1 MRKNRLTYYI
11 LLISLLYFN
20 PFYAQQESKTPNIV
34 FYLSDDQDLLDYGVY
49 GNPNVQPSNADL
61 LASQGMKF
69 SNFYTGQ
76 AICAPSRSQ
85 IFTGMYPVKNGCMAN
100 HIGVKPDIKSITSL
114 LKESGY
120 EVVLAGKS
128 HVKPNKVF
136 DWTHYFPKINNRY
149 LPLEQIDDYLKNVN
163 NPFCLIIASDYPH
176 GPYPQ
181 TSNYSKA
188 DIFKLPYDPSY
199 IGNHKPGYYQ
209 NIQDDNDQLG
219 QVLNMVDNYGHRENT
234 MFIYASDHG
243 LSGKWSLKEQGLRV
257 PFIVRWPGKIKPNT
271 TSETLLTLVD
281 VLPTILEVSNTEIP
295 SEIDGKSFLET
306 LNGSKMKIHDYVFGV
321 STRQNIRECKIF
333 PSRMIRGN
341 RYKLIRN
348 FNSVEVVNSNL
359 GDNPVINE
367 FAKIGAESFPNVP
380 YEELYDSEKDPYQ
393 KVNLIDNPKY
403 KKIRNRLSVALE
415 NWMKSQEDFL
425 LDNPI
430 SVLKPTLHPLDKNS
444 KWNNVPDDFCLL
456 YTSPSPRDYAASRMP
471 SSA

>member
-1 MRKNRLTYYI
+1 MRKNRLTYYV

-20 PFYAQQESKTPNIV
+20 PFYTQQESNSPNIV

-49 GNPNVQPSNADL
+49 GNPNVQTSNADL

-149 LPLEQIDDYLKNVN
+149 LPLEQIDNYLKNAN
-163 NPFCLIIASDYPH
+163 KPFCLIIASDYPH

-219 QVLNMVDNYGHRENT
+219 QVLNMVDNYGLKENT

-348 FNSVEVVNSNL
+348 FNSIEVVNSNL

-380 YEELYDSEKDPYQ
+380 YEELYDLEKDPYQ
-393 KVNLIDNPKY
+393 QVNLINDPKH
-403 KKIRNRLSVALE
+403 KKIRTRLSVALE

-425 LDNPI
+425 LENPI

-444 KWNNVPDDFCLL
+444 KWNNVPDDLIGKL
-456 YTSPSPRDYAASRMP
+456 SDEDYVKLHY
-471 SSA
+471 

>member
-49 GNPNVQPSNADL
+49 GNPNVQTSNADL

-136 DWTHYFPKINNRY
+136 DWTYYFPKINNRY

-163 NPFCLIIASDYPH
+163 KPFCLIIASDYPH

-181 TSNYSKA
+181 TSNYSTA

-219 QVLNMVDNYGHRENT
+219 QVLNMVDNYGLKENT

-281 VLPTILEVSNTEIP
+281 VLPTLLEVSNTEIP

-306 LNGSKMKIHDYVFGV
+306 LNGSNMKIHDYVFGV

-333 PSRMIRGN
+333 PSRMVRGN
-341 RYKLIRN
+341 RYKLVRN

-359 GDNPVINE
+359 GDNPVINQ

-380 YEELYDSEKDPYQ
+380 YEELYDLEKDPYQ
-393 KVNLIDNPKY
+393 KVNLINDPKY

-430 SVLKPTLHPLDKNS
+430 SVLKPTLHPLDRTS
-444 KWNNVPDDFCLL
+444 KWNNVPDDLIDKL
-456 YTSPSPRDYAASRMP
+456 DDDDYVKLHY
-471 SSA
+471 

>member
-1 MRKNRLTYYI
+1 MRNNRLTHYI

-49 GNPNVQPSNADL
+49 GNPNVQTSNADL

-100 HIGVKPDIKSITSL
+100 HIGVKPDIKSITTL

-163 NPFCLIIASDYPH
+163 KPFCLIIASDYPH

-219 QVLNMVDNYGHRENT
+219 QVLNMVDNYGLKENT

-306 LNGSKMKIHDYVFGV
+306 LYGSKMKIHDYVFGV

-359 GDNPVINE
+359 GNNPVINE

-380 YEELYDSEKDPYQ
+380 YEELYDLEKDPYQ

-444 KWNNVPDDFCLL
+444 KWNNVPDDLIGKINDE
-456 YTSPSPRDYAASRMP
+456 DYVKLHY
-471 SSA
+471 

>member
-1 MRKNRLTYYI
+1 MKKNRLIYYI
-11 LLISLLYFN
+11 LLIFLLSFN
-20 PFYAQQESKTPNIV
+20 SFFSQQESKTPNIV

-49 GNPNVQPSNADL
+49 GNPNVQTSNADL
-61 LASQGMKF
+61 LASEGMKF
-69 SNFYTGQ
+69 LNFYTGQ

-136 DWTHYFPKINNRY
+136 DWTYYFPKVNNRY
-149 LPLEQIDDYLKNVN
+149 LPLEQIEDYLKNVN
-163 NPFCLIIASDYPH
+163 KPFCLIIASDYPH

-219 QVLNMVDNYGHRENT
+219 QVLNMVDNYGLRENT

-257 PFIVRWPGKIKPNT
+257 PFIIRWPGKIKPNT

-281 VLPTILEVSNTEIP
+281 VLPTMLEVSNTEIP

-306 LNGSKMKIHDYVFGV
+306 LNGSKMKIHDYIFGV

-348 FNSVEVVNSNL
+348 FNSVEVVDSNL

-367 FAKIGAESFPNVP
+367 FAKIGAGSFPNVP
-380 YEELYDSEKDPYQ
+380 YEELYDLEKDPFQ
-393 KVNLIDNPKY
+393 KVNLINNPKY

-444 KWNNVPDDFCLL
+444 KWNNVPNDLVGKLNDDDFVKLH
-456 YTSPSPRDYAASRMP
+456 Y
-471 SSA
+471 

>member
-1 MRKNRLTYYI
+1 MIINRLTHYI
-11 LLISLLYFN
+11 LLISLLFLN
-20 PFYAQQESKTPNIV
+20 SLYAQQESKTPNVI

-49 GNPNVQPSNADL
+49 GNPNVQTSNADL

-149 LPLEQIDDYLKNVN
+149 LPLQQIDDYLKNVN
-163 NPFCLIIASDYPH
+163 KPFCLIIASDYPH

-199 IGNHKPGYYQ
+199 VGNHKPGYYQ

-219 QVLNMVDNYGHRENT
+219 QVLNMVNNYGHKENT

-306 LNGSKMKIHDYVFGV
+306 LNGSNMKIHDYVFGV

-333 PSRMIRGN
+333 PSRMVRGN

-348 FNSVEVVNSNL
+348 FNSVDVINSNL
-359 GDNPVINE
+359 GENPVINE
-367 FAKIGAESFPNVP
+367 FAKIGAESFPNIP
-380 YEELYDSEKDPYQ
+380 YEELYDLEKDPYQ
-393 KVNLIDNPKY
+393 KVNLITESKY

-425 LDNPI
+425 LDDPI
-430 SVLKPTLHPLDKNS
+430 SVLKPTLHPLDKIS
-444 KWNNVPDDFCLL
+444 KWNNVPNDLIGKLNDE
-456 YTSPSPRDYAASRMP
+456 DYIKLHY
-471 SSA
+471 

>member
-1 MRKNRLTYYI
+1 MKRNGVTYYI
-11 LLISLLYFN
+11 LLIFLLHFN
-20 PFYAQQESKTPNIV
+20 SFYAQKDSKTPNIV

-49 GNPNVQPSNADL
+49 GNPNVQTSNADL

-85 IFTGMYPVKNGCMAN
+85 IFTGMYPLKNGCMAN

-114 LKESGY
+114 LEESGY

-149 LPLEQIDDYLKNVN
+149 LPLKQIDDYLKNVN
-163 NPFCLIIASDYPH
+163 KPFCLIIASDYPH

-181 TSNYSKA
+181 TSNFSKA

-219 QVLNMVDNYGHRENT
+219 KVLSMVDNYDLRENT

-306 LNGSKMKIHDYVFGV
+306 LNGSNMKIHDYVFGV

-333 PSRMIRGN
+333 PSRMVRGN

-359 GDNPVINE
+359 GDNPVINQ
-367 FAKIGAESFPNVP
+367 FAKMGAESFPNVP
-380 YEELYDSEKDPYQ
+380 YEELYDLEKDPYQ
-393 KVNLIDNPKY
+393 KINLINDPKY
-403 KKIRNRLSVALE
+403 KKTRNRLSVALE
-415 NWMKSQEDFL
+415 NWMKSQGDFL

-430 SVLKPTLHPLDKNS
+430 SVLKPSLHPLDRNS
-444 KWNNVPDDFCLL
+444 KWNNVPDDLIGKINDE
-456 YTSPSPRDYAASRMP
+456 DYVKLHY
-471 SSA
+471 

>member
-49 GNPNVQPSNADL
+49 GNPNVQTSNADL

-114 LKESGY
+114 LKQSGY

-219 QVLNMVDNYGHRENT
+219 QVLNMVDNYGLKENT

-380 YEELYDSEKDPYQ
+380 YEELYDLEKDPYQ

-403 KKIRNRLSVALE
+403 KKTRNILSVALE

-444 KWNNVPDDFCLL
+444 KWNNVPDDLIGKLNDDDFVKLH
-456 YTSPSPRDYAASRMP
+456 Y
-471 SSA
+471 

>member
-49 GNPNVQPSNADL
+49 GNPNVQTSNADL

-163 NPFCLIIASDYPH
+163 KPFCLIIASDYPH

-219 QVLNMVDNYGHRENT
+219 QVLNMVDNYGLKENT

-380 YEELYDSEKDPYQ
+380 YEELYDLEKDPYQ

-444 KWNNVPDDFCLL
+444 KWNNVPDYLIGKLNDD
-456 YTSPSPRDYAASRMP
+456 DYVKLHY
-471 SSA
+471 

>member
-1 MRKNRLTYYI
+1 MRKNRLIYYI

-20 PFYAQQESKTPNIV
+20 SFYAQQESKTPNIV

-49 GNPNVQPSNADL
+49 GNPKVETSNADL

-100 HIGVKPDIKSITSL
+100 HIGVKPDIKTISSL

-163 NPFCLIIASDYPH
+163 KPFCLIIASDYPH

-199 IGNHKPGYYQ
+199 VANHKPGYYQ

-219 QVLNMVDNYGHRENT
+219 QVLNMVDNYGLRENT
-234 MFIYASDHG
+234 MFIYSSDHG

-271 TSETLLTLVD
+271 TSKTLLTLVD

-295 SEIDGKSFLET
+295 NEIDGKSFVET

-333 PSRMIRGN
+333 PSRMIRGS

-359 GDNPVINE
+359 GDNPVINQ
-367 FAKIGAESFPNVP
+367 FAKMGAKSFPNVP
-380 YEELYDSEKDPYQ
+380 YEELYDLEKDPYQ

-444 KWNNVPDDFCLL
+444 KWNKVPDDLIGKL
-456 YTSPSPRDYAASRMP
+456 NDDDYVKLHY
-471 SSA
+471 

>member
-1 MRKNRLTYYI
+1 MKKNRLIYYI
-11 LLISLLYFN
+11 LLIFLLSFN
-20 PFYAQQESKTPNIV
+20 SFFSQQESKTPNIV

-49 GNPNVQPSNADL
+49 GNPNVQTSNADL
-61 LASQGMKF
+61 LASEGMKF

-136 DWTHYFPKINNRY
+136 DWTYYFPKVNNRH
-149 LPLEQIDDYLKNVN
+149 LPLEQIEDYLKNVN
-163 NPFCLIIASDYPH
+163 KPFCLIIASDYPH

-219 QVLNMVDNYGHRENT
+219 QVLNMVDNYGLRENT

-257 PFIVRWPGKIKPNT
+257 PFIIRWPGKIKPNT

-306 LNGSKMKIHDYVFGV
+306 LNGSKMKIHDYIFGV

-348 FNSVEVVNSNL
+348 FNSVEVVDSNL

-380 YEELYDSEKDPYQ
+380 YEELYDLEKDPFQ
-393 KVNLIDNPKY
+393 KVNLINNPKY

-444 KWNNVPDDFCLL
+444 KWNNVSDDLIGKL
-456 YTSPSPRDYAASRMP
+456 DEDDYVKLHY
-471 SSA
+471 

>member
-49 GNPNVQPSNADL
+49 GNPNVQTSNADL

-163 NPFCLIIASDYPH
+163 KPFCLIIASDYPH

-219 QVLNMVDNYGHRENT
+219 QVLNMVDNYGLKENT

-380 YEELYDSEKDPYQ
+380 YEELYDLEKDPYQ

-444 KWNNVPDDFCLL
+444 KWNNVPDDLIGKIIDE
-456 YTSPSPRDYAASRMP
+456 DYVKLHY
-471 SSA
+471 

>member
-49 GNPNVQPSNADL
+49 GNPNVQTSNADL

-114 LKESGY
+114 LKQSGY

-219 QVLNMVDNYGHRENT
+219 QVLNMVDNYGLKENT

-348 FNSVEVVNSNL
+348 FNSVEVANSNL

-380 YEELYDSEKDPYQ
+380 YEELYDLEKDPYQ

-403 KKIRNRLSVALE
+403 KKTRNRLSVALE

-444 KWNNVPDDFCLL
+444 KWNNVPDDLIGKLNDDDFVKLH
-456 YTSPSPRDYAASRMP
+456 Y
-471 SSA
+471 

>member
-49 GNPNVQPSNADL
+49 GNPNVQTSNADL

-219 QVLNMVDNYGHRENT
+219 QVLNMVDNYGLKENT

-348 FNSVEVVNSNL
+348 FNSAEVVNSNL

-367 FAKIGAESFPNVP
+367 FAKIGAESFPSVP
-380 YEELYDSEKDPYQ
+380 YEELYDLEKDPYQ

-403 KKIRNRLSVALE
+403 KKTRNRLSVALE

-444 KWNNVPDDFCLL
+444 KWNNVPDDLIGKLNDDDFVKLH
-456 YTSPSPRDYAASRMP
+456 Y
-471 SSA
+471 

>member
-20 PFYAQQESKTPNIV
+20 PFYAQQEPKTPNIV

-49 GNPNVQPSNADL
+49 GNPNVQTSNADL

-149 LPLEQIDDYLKNVN
+149 LPLDQIDDYLKNVN

-219 QVLNMVDNYGHRENT
+219 QVLNMVDNYGLKENT

-271 TSETLLTLVD
+271 KSETLLTLVD

-359 GDNPVINE
+359 GNNPVINE

-380 YEELYDSEKDPYQ
+380 YEELYDLEKDPYQ

-403 KKIRNRLSVALE
+403 KQIRNRLSVALE

-430 SVLKPTLHPLDKNS
+430 SVLKPTLHPLDKKS
-444 KWNNVPDDFCLL
+444 KWNNVPDDLIGKL
-456 YTSPSPRDYAASRMP
+456 NDDDYVKLHY
-471 SSA
+471 

>member
-1 MRKNRLTYYI
+1 MKINGFTYYFALI
-11 LLISLLYFN
+11 FLLFFN
-20 PFYAQQESKTPNIV
+20 NFYAQKESKPPNII

-49 GNPNVQPSNADL
+49 GNPNVQTSNADL
-61 LASQGMKF
+61 LATQGIKF
-69 SNFYTGQ
+69 TNFYTGQ

-219 QVLNMVDNYGHRENT
+219 QVLNMVDNYGLKENT

-380 YEELYDSEKDPYQ
+380 YEELYDLEKDPYQ

-403 KKIRNRLSVALE
+403 KKTRNRLSVALE

-444 KWNNVPDDFCLL
+444 KWNNVPDYLIGKLNDD
-456 YTSPSPRDYAASRMP
+456 DYVKLHY
-471 SSA
+471 

>member
-11 LLISLLYFN
+11 LLIYLLYFN

-49 GNPNVQPSNADL
+49 GNPNVQTSNADL

-219 QVLNMVDNYGHRENT
+219 QVLNMVDNYGLKENT

-380 YEELYDSEKDPYQ
+380 YEELYDLEKDPYQ

-403 KKIRNRLSVALE
+403 KKTRNRLSVALE

-444 KWNNVPDDFCLL
+444 KWNNVPDDLIGKLSDDDFVKLH
-456 YTSPSPRDYAASRMP
+456 Y
-471 SSA
+471 

>member
-1 MRKNRLTYYI
+1 
-11 LLISLLYFN
+11 
-20 PFYAQQESKTPNIV
+20 
-34 FYLSDDQDLLDYGVY
+34 
-49 GNPNVQPSNADL
+49 
-61 LASQGMKF
+61 
-69 SNFYTGQ
+69 
-76 AICAPSRSQ
+76 
-85 IFTGMYPVKNGCMAN
+85 VKNGCMAN

-136 DWTHYFPKINNRY
+136 DWTYYFPKVNNRH
-149 LPLEQIDDYLKNVN
+149 LPLEQIEDYLKNVN
-163 NPFCLIIASDYPH
+163 KPFCLIIASDYPH

-219 QVLNMVDNYGHRENT
+219 QVLNMVDNYGLRENT

-257 PFIVRWPGKIKPNT
+257 PFIIRWPGKIKPNT

-281 VLPTILEVSNTEIP
+281 VLPTMLEVSNTEIP

-306 LNGSKMKIHDYVFGV
+306 LNGSKMKIHDYIFGV

-348 FNSVEVVNSNL
+348 FNSVEVVDSNL

-380 YEELYDSEKDPYQ
+380 YEELYDLEKDPFQ
-393 KVNLIDNPKY
+393 KVNLINNPKY

-444 KWNNVPDDFCLL
+444 KWNNVSDDLIGKL
-456 YTSPSPRDYAASRMP
+456 DEDDYVKLHY
-471 SSA
+471 

>member
-1 MRKNRLTYYI
+1 MRKNRLTYNI

-49 GNPNVQPSNADL
+49 GNPNVQTSNADL

-163 NPFCLIIASDYPH
+163 KPFCLIIASDYPH

-219 QVLNMVDNYGHRENT
+219 QVLNMVDNYGLKENT

-380 YEELYDSEKDPYQ
+380 YEELYDLEKDPYQ

-403 KKIRNRLSVALE
+403 KKTRNRLSVALE
-415 NWMKSQEDFL
+415 NWMKSQGDFL
-425 LDNPI
+425 LDDPI
-430 SVLKPTLHPLDKNS
+430 SVLKPSLHPLDKKS
-444 KWNNVPDDFCLL
+444 KWNNVPDYLIGKINDE
-456 YTSPSPRDYAASRMP
+456 DYVKLHY
-471 SSA
+471 

>member
-1 MRKNRLTYYI
+1 MKRNGFTYYI
-11 LLISLLYFN
+11 LLIFLLHFN
-20 PFYAQQESKTPNIV
+20 SFYAQKDSKTPNIV

-49 GNPNVQPSNADL
+49 GNPNVQTSNADL

-85 IFTGMYPVKNGCMAN
+85 IFTGMYPLKNGCMAN

-114 LKESGY
+114 LEESGY

-163 NPFCLIIASDYPH
+163 KPFCLIIASDYPH

-181 TSNYSKA
+181 TSNFSKA

-219 QVLNMVDNYGHRENT
+219 KVLSMVDNYDLRENT

-306 LNGSKMKIHDYVFGV
+306 LNGSNMKIHDYVFGV

-333 PSRMIRGN
+333 PSRMVRGN

-359 GDNPVINE
+359 GDNPVINQ
-367 FAKIGAESFPNVP
+367 FAKMGAESFPNVP
-380 YEELYDSEKDPYQ
+380 YEELYDLEKDPYQ
-393 KVNLIDNPKY
+393 KINLINDPKY
-403 KKIRNRLSVALE
+403 KKTRNRLSVALE
-415 NWMKSQEDFL
+415 NWMKSQGDFL
-425 LDNPI
+425 LDDPI
-430 SVLKPTLHPLDKNS
+430 SVLKPSLHPLDRNS
-444 KWNNVPDDFCLL
+444 KWNNVPDDLIGKINDE
-456 YTSPSPRDYAASRMP
+456 DYVKLHY
-471 SSA
+471 

>member
-11 LLISLLYFN
+11 FLISLLYFN

-49 GNPNVQPSNADL
+49 GNPNVQTSNADL

-219 QVLNMVDNYGHRENT
+219 QVLNMVDNYGLKENT

-380 YEELYDSEKDPYQ
+380 YEELYDLEKDPYQ

-403 KKIRNRLSVALE
+403 KKTRNRLSVALE

-444 KWNNVPDDFCLL
+444 KWNNVPDDLIGKLNDDDFVKLH
-456 YTSPSPRDYAASRMP
+456 Y
-471 SSA
+471 

>member
-1 MRKNRLTYYI
+1 MKKNRLIYYI
-11 LLISLLYFN
+11 LLIFLLSFN
-20 PFYAQQESKTPNIV
+20 SFYSQQESKTPNIV

-49 GNPNVQPSNADL
+49 GNPNVQTSNADL
-61 LASQGMKF
+61 LASEGMKF

-136 DWTHYFPKINNRY
+136 DWTYYFPKVNNRH
-149 LPLEQIDDYLKNVN
+149 LPLEQIEDYLKNVN
-163 NPFCLIIASDYPH
+163 KPFCLIIASDYPH

-219 QVLNMVDNYGHRENT
+219 QVLNMVDNYGLRENT

-257 PFIVRWPGKIKPNT
+257 PFIIRWPGKIKPNT

-281 VLPTILEVSNTEIP
+281 VLPTMLEVSNTEIP

-306 LNGSKMKIHDYVFGV
+306 LNGSKMKIHDYIFGV

-348 FNSVEVVNSNL
+348 FNSVEVVDSNL

-380 YEELYDSEKDPYQ
+380 YEELYDLEKDPFQ
-393 KVNLIDNPKY
+393 KENLINNPKY

-444 KWNNVPDDFCLL
+444 KWNNVSDDLIGKL
-456 YTSPSPRDYAASRMP
+456 DEDDYVKLHY
-471 SSA
+471 

>member
-49 GNPNVQPSNADL
+49 GNPNVQTSNADL

-114 LKESGY
+114 LKQSGY

-163 NPFCLIIASDYPH
+163 KPFCLIIASDYPH

-219 QVLNMVDNYGHRENT
+219 QVLNMVDNYGLKENT

-380 YEELYDSEKDPYQ
+380 YEELYDLEKDPYQ

-403 KKIRNRLSVALE
+403 KKTRNILSVALE

-444 KWNNVPDDFCLL
+444 KWNNVPDDLIGKLNDDDFVKLH
-456 YTSPSPRDYAASRMP
+456 Y
-471 SSA
+471 

>member
-1 MRKNRLTYYI
+1 MKKNRLIYYI
-11 LLISLLYFN
+11 LLIFLLSFN
-20 PFYAQQESKTPNIV
+20 SFFSQQESKTPNIV

-49 GNPNVQPSNADL
+49 GNPNVQTSNADL
-61 LASQGMKF
+61 LASEGMKF

-136 DWTHYFPKINNRY
+136 DWTYYFPKVNNRH
-149 LPLEQIDDYLKNVN
+149 LPLEQIEDYLKNVN

-219 QVLNMVDNYGHRENT
+219 QVLNMVDNYGLRENT

-257 PFIVRWPGKIKPNT
+257 PFIIRWPGKIKPNT

-281 VLPTILEVSNTEIP
+281 VLPTMLEVSNTEIP

-306 LNGSKMKIHDYVFGV
+306 LNGSKMKIHDYIFGV

-348 FNSVEVVNSNL
+348 FNSVEVVDSNL

-380 YEELYDSEKDPYQ
+380 YEELYDLEKDPFQ
-393 KVNLIDNPKY
+393 KVNLINNPKY

-444 KWNNVPDDFCLL
+444 KWNNVSDDLIGKL
-456 YTSPSPRDYAASRMP
+456 DEDDYVKLHY
-471 SSA
+471 

>member
-1 MRKNRLTYYI
+1 MKKNGLTYYI
-11 LLISLLYFN
+11 LLIFLLHFN
-20 PFYAQQESKTPNIV
+20 SFYTQNDSKTPNIV

-49 GNPNVQPSNADL
+49 GNPNVQTSNADL

-85 IFTGMYPVKNGCMAN
+85 IFTGMYPLKNGCMAN

-163 NPFCLIIASDYPH
+163 KPFCLIIASDYPH
-176 GPYPQ
+176 GPFPQ
-181 TSNYSKA
+181 TSNFSKA

-219 QVLNMVDNYGHRENT
+219 KVLNMVDNYDLRENT

-257 PFIVRWPGKIKPNT
+257 PFIIRWPGKIKPNT

-306 LNGSKMKIHDYVFGV
+306 LNGSNMKIHDYVFGV

-333 PSRMIRGN
+333 PSRMVRGS

-359 GDNPVINE
+359 GDNPVINQL
-367 FAKIGAESFPNVP
+367 AKMGAKSFPNVP
-380 YEELYDSEKDPYQ
+380 YEELYDLEKDPYQ
-393 KVNLIDNPKY
+393 KVNLINDPKY
-403 KKIRNRLSVALE
+403 KEIRNRLSVALK
-415 NWMKSQEDFL
+415 NWMKSQGDFL
-425 LDNPI
+425 LDDPI
-430 SVLKPTLHPLDKNS
+430 SVLKPSLHPLDKNS
-444 KWNNVPDDFCLL
+444 KWNNVPDDLIGKINDE
-456 YTSPSPRDYAASRMP
+456 DYVKLHY
-471 SSA
+471 

>member
-20 PFYAQQESKTPNIV
+20 LFYAQQESKTPNIV

-49 GNPNVQPSNADL
+49 GNPNVQTSNADL

-114 LKESGY
+114 LKKSGY

-219 QVLNMVDNYGHRENT
+219 QVLNMVDNYGLKENT

-380 YEELYDSEKDPYQ
+380 YEELYDLEKDPYQ
-393 KVNLIDNPKY
+393 KVNLIDNPEY
-403 KKIRNRLSVALE
+403 KKTRNRLSVALE

-444 KWNNVPDDFCLL
+444 KWNNVPGDLIGKLSDDDFVKLH
-456 YTSPSPRDYAASRMP
+456 Y
-471 SSA
+471 

>member
-1 MRKNRLTYYI
+1 MIKNRLIYYI

-49 GNPNVQPSNADL
+49 GNPNVQTSNADL

-114 LKESGY
+114 LKQSGY

-163 NPFCLIIASDYPH
+163 NPFCLIIGSDYPH

-209 NIQDDNDQLG
+209 NIQDDNDQL
-219 QVLNMVDNYGHRENT
+219 
-234 MFIYASDHG
+234 
-243 LSGKWSLKEQGLRV
+243 LSL
-257 PFIVRWPGKIKPNT
+257 
-271 TSETLLTLVD
+271 
-281 VLPTILEVSNTEIP
+281 
-295 SEIDGKSFLET
+295 
-306 LNGSKMKIHDYVFGV
+306 IH
-321 STRQNIRECKIF
+321 I
-333 PSRMIRGN
+333 
-341 RYKLIRN
+341 
-348 FNSVEVVNSNL
+348 
-359 GDNPVINE
+359 
-367 FAKIGAESFPNVP
+367 
-380 YEELYDSEKDPYQ
+380 
-393 KVNLIDNPKY
+393 
-403 KKIRNRLSVALE
+403 
-415 NWMKSQEDFL
+415 
-425 LDNPI
+425 
-430 SVLKPTLHPLDKNS
+430 
-444 KWNNVPDDFCLL
+444 
-456 YTSPSPRDYAASRMP
+456 
-471 SSA
+471 